1 MPCGD
6 WVKQLGCD
14 TQDERRFSLSHPARL
29 PLMKLIIQIKELP
42 TSLFHKI
49 GRIPE

>member
-1 MPCGD
+1 
-6 WVKQLGCD
+6 
-14 TQDERRFSLSHPARL
+14 L

-49 GRIPE
+49 GRIPEW